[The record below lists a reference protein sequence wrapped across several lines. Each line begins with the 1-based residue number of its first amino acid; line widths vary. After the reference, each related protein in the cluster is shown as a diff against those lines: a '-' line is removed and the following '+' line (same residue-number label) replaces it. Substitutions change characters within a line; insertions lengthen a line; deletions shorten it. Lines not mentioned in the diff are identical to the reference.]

1 LQNVSFVL
9 TIYRNYCRRL
19 GVTSAEVACEEGM
32 SCTSIWPRR
41 KRWRTRF
48 IVSSQCREAWCWYF
62 A

>member
-9 TIYRNYCRRL
+9 TIYRNYCRCL
-19 GVTSAEVACEEGM
+19 GVASVEVACEEGM
-32 SCTSIWPRR
+32 SGTSIWPRR

-48 IVSSQCREAWCWYF
+48 IVLSQCREAWYF